1 MSRERVLVVDDQAQ
15 VRALCL
21 RALTGEGYQV
31 SLARD
36 GADALNRAEQD
47 APNLVIIDVV
57 MPGMDGVELCRR
69 LRAASGLSGVPI
81 LFLTAK
87 QDIIDKAVGFAVGGD
102 DYLTKPFDV
111 RELLMRARALLR
123 RPPLSQELGPI
134 ELTVGQL
141 RIDRHSFTVAT
152 PDKTVSL
159 TPTEFDLLYYL
170 MSHPQQVHS
179 SEKLLCAVWG
189 YASSVGSGDPV
200 RTHIRNIRKK
210 IEPDG
215 AAPRYLRTVKRR
227 GYIVEG

>member
-21 RALTGEGYQV
+21 RALAKEGYQV

-69 LRAASGLSGVPI
+69 LRAGSGLSSVPI

-87 QDIIDKAVGFAVGGD
+87 QDIIDKAVGFAVGAD

-123 RPPLSQELGPI
+123 RPPLSPELGPM

-189 YASSVGSGDPV
+189 YVSSVGSGDPV

-227 GYIVEG
+227 GYTVEG